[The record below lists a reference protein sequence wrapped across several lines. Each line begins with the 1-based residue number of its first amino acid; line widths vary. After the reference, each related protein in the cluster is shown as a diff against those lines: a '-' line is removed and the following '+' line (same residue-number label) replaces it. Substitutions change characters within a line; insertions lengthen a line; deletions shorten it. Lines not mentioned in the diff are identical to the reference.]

1 VGASVYRYA
10 GKRGTVYR
18 IKYRDASG
26 REVME
31 TVGAERDG
39 LTEKQAREILADRLS
54 DVRRKGLR
62 RPRAVTFRD
71 YAELWFEQNASRR
84 QWTEN
89 TKRAYGGSLK
99 RLLPHLGAYRL
110 GAIRARM
117 VSSAIAELS
126 KRYSAAT
133 VNQAVNLLHDILASA
148 VREELIEANPAAYAE
163 RPKMPDY
170 EQTWDVPDQGE
181 AAAILRAFTD
191 ERARLIYRT
200 ALLTGMRRS
209 ELVNLKWADVNF
221 IEGAIRV
228 RKSKTREGHR
238 SIAMAPSLSAALW
251 EWRTTTPY
259 QSDEDYAFASP
270 ESGRRFNPDRWWLRH
285 WKAALKEAGI
295 GRYVRPFHDTRHT
308 ALTHMAAAGV
318 SPVALMATAGHS
330 SMQTTNT
337 YLHLAGVSFP
347 DAAEA
352 LERRLGLSVGR
363 KSGEKVFD

>member
-1 VGASVYRYA
+1 MGASIYRYD

-18 IKYRDASG
+18 IKFRDASG

-39 LTEKQAREILADRLS
+39 MTEKQARDILADRLS
-54 DVRRKGLR
+54 DVRRKGLK
-62 RPRAVTFRD
+62 RPRAILFRD
-71 YAELWFEQNASRR
+71 YAAQWFEENASRR
-84 QWTEN
+84 RWTNN
-89 TKRAYGGSLK
+89 TRRAYGGSLK
-99 RLLPHLGAYRL
+99 RLLPHLGAYRV
-110 GAIRARM
+110 GAIRARV

-126 KRYSAAT
+126 KRYSPAT

-148 VREELIEANPAAYAE
+148 VREELIEANPAAHAE

-170 EQTWDVPDQGE
+170 EQTWDVPDQAE
-181 AAAILRAFTD
+181 AGAILRAFTD

-209 ELVNLKWADVNF
+209 ELVNLRWRDVDF
-221 IEGAIRV
+221 IDGAIRV
-228 RKSKTREGHR
+228 RKSKTREGVR
-238 SIAMAPSLSAALW
+238 SIAMAASLSAALW

-259 QSDEDYAFASP
+259 RSEDDYAFASP
-270 ESGRRFNPDRWWLRH
+270 ESGRRFNPDRWWRRH
-285 WKAALKEAGI
+285 WTAALREAGI
-295 GRYVRPFHDTRHT
+295 ERYIRPFHDTRHT

-352 LERRLGLSVGR
+352 LERRLGLSTGR
-363 KSGEKVFD
+363 KSGEKVAR